1 MRAESREPRAED
13 GEPRATS
20 HEPRAASH
28 EPRALVIGTRGSQLA
43 VWQAE
48 HVATRLRDRWPG
60 LTLRLERIR
69 TTGDKIL
76 DVPLAQVGGKALFV
90 KEIEEALLAGR
101 VDLAVHSMKDVPT
114 ELPPGLSIVAM
125 PEREDPADVLISRTG
140 ARLAAFPRGARVGTS
155 SLRRQAQL
163 LHHRPDLTIVPLRGN
178 LDTRIRKLESE
189 GLDAVILAAAGVRRL
204 GLGHLVT
211 ETLPPELLLPAVGQG
226 ALGIEVRERRDES
239 REPRAESGEPRATS
253 HEPRAES
260 REWRAASR
268 EPRAA
273 SRAEGWGSG
282 EADVE
287 RVVMVLDHRETHL
300 AVRAERAMLRRLGG
314 GCQVPIAAWATV
326 EGDAILLRGLIAGID
341 GGALVRGEARGTT
354 ADPDGLGAAMAEDL
368 LARGG
373 RAILDRIAEGGVR
386 D

>member
-1 MRAESREPRAED
+1 
-13 GEPRATS
+13 
-20 HEPRAASH
+20 
-28 EPRALVIGTRGSQLA
+28 

-48 HVATRLRDRWPG
+48 YVAALLRDRWPG
-60 LTLRLERIR
+60 LECCLERIR

-90 KEIEEALLAGR
+90 KEIEEALLSGR

-114 ELPPGLSIVAM
+114 ELPAGLAIIAM

-140 ARLAAFPRGARVGTS
+140 ARLAALPRGARVGTS

-163 LHHRPDLTIVPLRGN
+163 LRHRPDLTIVGLRGN
-178 LDTRIRKLESE
+178 LDTRIRKLDSE
-189 GLDAVILAAAGVRRL
+189 GLDAIILAAAGVRRL

-211 ETLPPELLLPAVGQG
+211 ESFPPEVLLPAVGQG
-226 ALGIEVRERRDES
+226 ALGIEVRTSSRGAGEQGDARAQRRRGAEAQRTSDVER
-239 REPRAESGEPRATS
+239 GTLN
-253 HEPRAES
+253 
-260 REWRAASR
+260 
-268 EPRAA
+268 
-273 SRAEGWGSG
+273 
-282 EADVE
+282 VE

-341 GGALVRGEARGTT
+341 GSTLVRGDARGTT
-354 ADPDGLGAAMAEDL
+354 ADPDGLGATMAEDL

-373 RAILDRIAEGGVR
+373 RAILDRIAEGDVR